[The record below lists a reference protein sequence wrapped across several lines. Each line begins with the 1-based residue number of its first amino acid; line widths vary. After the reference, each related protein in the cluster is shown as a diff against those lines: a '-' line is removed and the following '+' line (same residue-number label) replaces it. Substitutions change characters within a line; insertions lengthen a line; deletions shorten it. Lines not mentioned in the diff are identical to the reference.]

1 MSKISR
7 ITFEKTSSCK
17 VDLKASIIYAGS
29 LLINPTVSENI
40 ILFPPTLTILL
51 DVDSVV
57 NNSIPTN
64 FDSPVTK
71 LNRVVF
77 PTDVYPISDTV
88 GKPDLALPVLWT
100 SFLFSSFKTFFLSTE
115 ILLLMSSR

>member
-7 ITFEKTSSCK
+7 ITFEKTSSCR

-40 ILFPPTLTILL
+40 ILFPPTFTILL

-64 FDSPVTK
+64 FDSPVKK

-88 GKPDLALPVLWT
+88 RKPDLALPVLWT
-100 SFLFSSFKTFFLSTE
+100 SFLFSSFKTFFL
-115 ILLLMSSR
+115 RY

>member
-1 MSKISR
+1 MSNISK
-7 ITFEKTSSCK
+7 ITFEKTSSCR

-40 ILFPPTLTILL
+40 ILFPSTFTTLL
-51 DVDSVV
+51 DVDRVV

-64 FDSPVTK
+64 FDSPVKK

-77 PTDVYPISDTV
+77 PTDVYPMRDTV

-100 SFLFSSFKTFFLSTE
+100 SFLFSSFKTFFLSID